1 MQLVGP
7 RLALRAFA
15 QTGGSQPPCLFGLVP
30 LCNDRLAQADVVA
43 LSEVTPP
50 WGFGENPGVDELA
63 CDKRS
68 DKKSGQSLHKGTQGK
83 KRRKRQ
89 RKKRGERRGDPDAC
103 PLPKE
108 TRGEACHE
116 SQKEGISRRG
126 RHTQRSRGLRTSTAL
141 PIKRWRPKPCAE
153 RTRCKWLVLSGSRT

>member
-68 DKKSGQSLHKGTQGK
+68 DKKVGRVCTKGPKARRGGRDRGK
-83 KRRKRQ
+83 REEKGEEIQTPVRSQKRP
-89 RKKRGERRGDPDAC
+89 GERPVMKAKK
-103 PLPKE
+103 KE
-108 TRGEACHE
+108 FQGGADTHRDQG
-116 SQKEGISRRG
+116 G
-126 RHTQRSRGLRTSTAL
+126 
-141 PIKRWRPKPCAE
+141 
-153 RTRCKWLVLSGSRT
+153 